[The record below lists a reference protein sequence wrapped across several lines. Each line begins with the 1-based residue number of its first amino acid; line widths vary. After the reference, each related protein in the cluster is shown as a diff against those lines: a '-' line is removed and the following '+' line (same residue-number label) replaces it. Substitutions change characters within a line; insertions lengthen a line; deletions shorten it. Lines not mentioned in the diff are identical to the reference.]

1 MLFGLLKKEFVVGK
15 DIAKED
21 ILQFYFTYDSSAYPP
36 EFQRYRFYTEGGKQL
51 FYHEK
56 REGDHWPLSESDAT
70 VTGTRELSAAEWDTM
85 FSLLC
90 GGTARAREEHLES
103 GGRGPWP
110 FLYWKNDRGKIQE
123 FTFASY
129 EKQREFEAFCFA
141 LKGEAGSGP
150 EETGEAPDEPAIPE
164 AERKRLRDALKEFLR
179 KNFVPAAAESAAMSA
194 AMPTGA
200 SAGMPA
206 EASTAPMQSQMAAAA
221 FVGAK
226 ADAMQTHSMESN
238 GAKMSLGFAKR
249 KAKSSARKES
259 CANAVALEFSED
271 KAALAPSEE
280 DEAAPEFLEDAAAP
294 ESLEETAAA
303 PGLACMNEVC
313 ADVCAEV
320 CTDAAPQQAAGRK
333 RTLQEAVAQVGET
346 WQESLLRMIDE
357 RGYTDAEVYKR
368 AGADRKLFSKIR
380 SNAEYRPKKPTAV
393 AFALAL
399 RLSLDET
406 KDMLARAGFALSP
419 SSRFDLIV
427 EFFIDNGVYDLSV
440 INEALYDHGEPLLA
454 QPA

>member
-15 DIAKED
+15 DVAKED
-21 ILQFYFTYDSSAYPP
+21 VLQFYFTYDSSTYPP
-36 EFQRYRFYTEGGKQL
+36 EFQRYRFYTEGDKLL

-70 VTGTRELSAAEWDTM
+70 VTGTKELSETEWDEM

-90 GGTARAREEHLES
+90 GGTVRAREEHLES
-103 GGRGPWP
+103 GGRGPWL
-110 FLYWKNDRGKIQE
+110 FLYWKGDRGKIQE

-129 EKQREFEAFCFA
+129 EKQREFEAFCVA

-150 EETGEAPDEPAIPE
+150 EEPGETPDEPAIPE

-206 EASTAPMQSQMAAAA
+206 APMQSQMVAAA

-259 CANAVALEFSED
+259 CANAVALDYSED

-280 DEAAPEFLEDAAAP
+280 DEAAPEFLEDEAAP
-294 ESLEETAAA
+294 EFLEETAAA

-313 ADVCAEV
+313 AEVSAEV
-320 CTDAAPQQAAGRK
+320 CADAAPQQAAARK

-440 INEALYDHGEPLLA
+440 INAALYDHGEPLLA

>member
-21 ILQFYFTYDSSAYPP
+21 ILQFYYTYDSSTYPP
-36 EFQRYRFYTEGGKQL
+36 EFQRYRFYTEGGKLL

-56 REGDHWPLSESDAT
+56 REGDHWPLAESDAT

-90 GGTARAREEHLES
+90 GGTVRAREEHLES
-103 GGRGPWP
+103 GGRGPWL
-110 FLYWKNDRGKIQE
+110 FLYWKGDRGKIQE

-129 EKQREFEAFCFA
+129 EKQREFEAFCVA
-141 LKGEAGSGP
+141 LKGAPSANAAPG
-150 EETGEAPDEPAIPE
+150 ETPDEPAISE

-238 GAKMSLGFAKR
+238 GA
-249 KAKSSARKES
+249 
-259 CANAVALEFSED
+259 
-271 KAALAPSEE
+271 
-280 DEAAPEFLEDAAAP
+280 
-294 ESLEETAAA
+294 
-303 PGLACMNEVC
+303 
-313 ADVCAEV
+313 
-320 CTDAAPQQAAGRK
+320 
-333 RTLQEAVAQVGET
+333 
-346 WQESLLRMIDE
+346 
-357 RGYTDAEVYKR
+357 
-368 AGADRKLFSKIR
+368 
-380 SNAEYRPKKPTAV
+380 
-393 AFALAL
+393 
-399 RLSLDET
+399 
-406 KDMLARAGFALSP
+406 
-419 SSRFDLIV
+419 
-427 EFFIDNGVYDLSV
+427 
-440 INEALYDHGEPLLA
+440 
-454 QPA
+454 

>member
-21 ILQFYFTYDSSAYPP
+21 ILQFYFTYDSSTYPP
-36 EFQRYRFYTEGGKQL
+36 EFQRYRFYTEGGKLL

-70 VTGTRELSAAEWDTM
+70 VTGTKELSETEWDEM

-90 GGTARAREEHLES
+90 GGTVRAREEHLES
-103 GGRGPWP
+103 GGRGPWL
-110 FLYWKNDRGKIQE
+110 FLYWKGDRGKIQE
-123 FTFASY
+123 FTFAFY
-129 EKQREFEAFCFA
+129 EKQREFEAFCVA

-150 EETGEAPDEPAIPE
+150 EEPGETPDAPPIPE
-164 AERKRLRDALKEFLR
+164 AERKRLREALKEFLR

-206 EASTAPMQSQMAAAA
+206 ATMQSQMAAAA
-221 FVGAK
+221 FVGAR

-271 KAALAPSEE
+271 KAALASSEE
-280 DEAAPEFLEDAAAP
+280 DEAAPEFLEEDAEAP
-294 ESLEETAAA
+294 ALASLNEVCAEVSA
-303 PGLACMNEVC
+303 EVC
-313 ADVCAEV
+313 ADVCA
-320 CTDAAPQQAAGRK
+320 DAAPQQAAARK

-346 WQESLLRMIDE
+346 WQQSLLRIIDE

-393 AFALAL
+393 AFALSL

>member
-21 ILQFYFTYDSSAYPP
+21 ILQFYFTYDSSTYPP
-36 EFQRYRFYTEGGKQL
+36 EFQRYRFYTEGGKLL

-70 VTGTRELSAAEWDTM
+70 VTGTKELSETEWDEM

-90 GGTARAREEHLES
+90 GGTVRAREEHLES
-103 GGRGPWP
+103 GGRDPWL
-110 FLYWKNDRGKIQE
+110 FLYWKGDRGKIQE
-123 FTFASY
+123 YAFSSFA
-129 EKQREFEAFCFA
+129 KQREFEAFCVA
-141 LKGEAGSGP
+141 LKGEPSENAAPG
-150 EETGEAPDEPAIPE
+150 ETPDEPPIAE

-194 AMPTGA
+194 GMPTGA

-206 EASTAPMQSQMAAAA
+206 EASNAPMQSQMAAAA

-259 CANAVALEFSED
+259 CANAVALDYSED

-294 ESLEETAAA
+294 EFLEETAAA

-313 ADVCAEV
+313 ADVCA
-320 CTDAAPQQAAGRK
+320 DAAPQQAAGRK

-346 WQESLLRMIDE
+346 WQESLLRIIDE

-399 RLSLDET
+399 KLSLDET

>member
-21 ILQFYFTYDSSAYPP
+21 ILQFYFTYDSSTYPP
-36 EFQRYRFYTEGGKQL
+36 EFQRYRFYTEGGKLL
-51 FYHEK
+51 FYQEK

-70 VTGTRELSAAEWDTM
+70 VTGTKELSAEEWDTM

-103 GGRGPWP
+103 GGRGPWL
-110 FLYWKNDRGKIQE
+110 FLYWKGDRGKIQE

-129 EKQREFEAFCFA
+129 EKQREFEAFCVA

-150 EETGEAPDEPAIPE
+150 EEPGEAPDEPAIPE

-259 CANAVALEFSED
+259 CANVVALEFSED

-280 DEAAPEFLEDAAAP
+280 DEAAPEFLEEDAEAP
-294 ESLEETAAA
+294 ALASLNEVCAEVSA
-303 PGLACMNEVC
+303 EVC
-313 ADVCAEV
+313 ADVCA
-320 CTDAAPQQAAGRK
+320 DAAPQQAAGRK

-346 WQESLLRMIDE
+346 WQQSLLRIIDE

>member
-21 ILQFYFTYDSSAYPP
+21 ILQFYFTYDSSTYPP
-36 EFQRYRFYTEGGKQL
+36 EFQRYRFYTEGDRML

-70 VTGTRELSAAEWDTM
+70 VTGTRELSETEWDEM

-90 GGTARAREEHLES
+90 GGTVRAREEHLES
-103 GGRGPWP
+103 GGRGPWL
-110 FLYWKNDRGKIQE
+110 FLYWKGDRGKIQE
-123 FTFASY
+123 YAFSSFT
-129 EKQREFEAFCFA
+129 KQRELEAFCVA
-141 LKGEAGSGP
+141 LKGAPSENAAP
-150 EETGEAPDEPAIPE
+150 CETPDEPAIPE
-164 AERKRLRDALKEFLR
+164 VERKRLREALKEFLR

-206 EASTAPMQSQMAAAA
+206 ATMQSQMAAAA

-259 CANAVALEFSED
+259 CANAVALDYSED
-271 KAALAPSEE
+271 KAALASSEE
-280 DEAAPEFLEDAAAP
+280 DAAAPEFLEEDAEAP
-294 ESLEETAAA
+294 ALASL
-303 PGLACMNEVC
+303 NEVC
-313 ADVCAEV
+313 AEVSADVCA
-320 CTDAAPQQAAGRK
+320 DAAPQQAAGRK

>member
-21 ILQFYFTYDSSAYPP
+21 ILQFYFTYDSSTYPP
-36 EFQRYRFYTEGGKQL
+36 EFQRYRFYTEGGKL
-51 FYHEK
+51 FFYHEK

-70 VTGTRELSAAEWDTM
+70 VTGTKELSETEWDEM

-90 GGTARAREEHLES
+90 GGTVRAREEHLES
-103 GGRGPWP
+103 GGRGPWL
-110 FLYWKNDRGKIQE
+110 FLYWKGDRGKIQE
-123 FTFASY
+123 YAFSSFA
-129 EKQREFEAFCFA
+129 KQREFETFCVA

-150 EETGEAPDEPAIPE
+150 EEPGEAPDEPAIPE

-179 KNFVPAAAESAAMSA
+179 KNFVPAAAESAAM
-194 AMPTGA
+194 PTGA

-206 EASTAPMQSQMAAAA
+206 APMQSQMSAAA

-259 CANAVALEFSED
+259 CANAVALEYSED
-271 KAALAPSEE
+271 KAALASSEE

-294 ESLEETAAA
+294 EFLEETAAA
-303 PGLACMNEVC
+303 PGLACMNEVS
-313 ADVCAEV
+313 ADVCA
-320 CTDAAPQQAAGRK
+320 DAAPQQAAARK

-346 WQESLLRMIDE
+346 WQQSLLRIIDE

-399 RLSLDET
+399 KLSLDET

>member
-21 ILQFYFTYDSSAYPP
+21 ILQFYFTYDSSTYPP
-36 EFQRYRFYTEGGKQL
+36 EFQRYRFYTEGGKLL

-85 FSLLC
+85 FSFLC

-103 GGRGPWP
+103 GGRGPWL
-110 FLYWKNDRGKIQE
+110 FLYWKGDRGKIQE

-129 EKQREFEAFCFA
+129 EKQREFEAFCVA
-141 LKGEAGSGP
+141 LKGEVGSGP
-150 EETGEAPDEPAIPE
+150 EEPGETPDEPPIAE

-179 KNFVPAAAESAAMSA
+179 KNFVPAAAESAAIPNAESAAMSA
-194 AMPTGA
+194 GMPTGA

-206 EASTAPMQSQMAAAA
+206 APMQSQMAAAA

-249 KAKSSARKES
+249 KAKSSSRKES

-294 ESLEETAAA
+294 EFLEETAAA

-313 ADVCAEV
+313 ADVCA
-320 CTDAAPQQAAGRK
+320 DAAPQQTAARK

>member
-15 DIAKED
+15 DVAKED
-21 ILQFYFTYDSSAYPP
+21 VLQFYFTYDSSTYPP
-36 EFQRYRFYTEGGKQL
+36 EFQRYRFYTEGGKLL

-70 VTGTRELSAAEWDTM
+70 VTGTKELSETEWDEM

-90 GGTARAREEHLES
+90 GGTVRAREEHLES
-103 GGRGPWP
+103 GGRGPWL

-129 EKQREFEAFCFA
+129 EKQREFEAFCVA

-150 EETGEAPDEPAIPE
+150 EEPGETPDEPAIPE

-179 KNFVPAAAESAAMSA
+179 KNFVPAAAESAAMLA

-206 EASTAPMQSQMAAAA
+206 EASTAPMQSQMAATA

-280 DEAAPEFLEDAAAP
+280 DEAAPEFLE
-294 ESLEETAAA
+294 ETAAA

-313 ADVCAEV
+313 AEVSADACA
-320 CTDAAPQQAAGRK
+320 DAALQQTAARK

-346 WQESLLRMIDE
+346 WQQSLLRMIDE

-406 KDMLARAGFALSP
+406 KDTLARAGFALSP

>member
-1 MLFGLLKKEFVVGK
+1 MLFGLLKREFVVGK
-15 DIAKED
+15 DVAKED
-21 ILQFYFTYDSSAYPP
+21 VLQFYFTYDSSTYPP
-36 EFQRYRFYTEGGKQL
+36 EFQRYRLYTEGGKL
-51 FYHEK
+51 FFYHEK

-70 VTGTRELSAAEWDTM
+70 VTGTRELSETEWDEM
-85 FSLLC
+85 FFLLC
-90 GGTARAREEHLES
+90 GGTVRAREEHLES
-103 GGRGPWP
+103 GGRGPWL
-110 FLYWKNDRGKIQE
+110 FLYWKGDRGKFQE

-129 EKQREFEAFCFA
+129 EKQREFEAFCVA
-141 LKGEAGSGP
+141 LKGEPSENAAPG
-150 EETGEAPDEPAIPE
+150 ETPDAPPIPE

-194 AMPTGA
+194 AMPTGT

-259 CANAVALEFSED
+259 CANAVALDYSEG
-271 KAALAPSEE
+271 KAALASSEE

-294 ESLEETAAA
+294 EFLEETAAA

-313 ADVCAEV
+313 ADVCA
-320 CTDAAPQQAAGRK
+320 DAAPQQTAARK

>member
-15 DIAKED
+15 DVAKED
-21 ILQFYFTYDSSAYPP
+21 VLQFYFTYDSSTYPP
-36 EFQRYRFYTEGGKQL
+36 EFQRYRFYTEGDKLL

-70 VTGTRELSAAEWDTM
+70 VTGTKELSETEWDTM

-103 GGRGPWP
+103 GGRGPWL

-129 EKQREFEAFCFA
+129 EKQREFEAFCVA

-150 EETGEAPDEPAIPE
+150 EEPGEAPDEPAIPE

-206 EASTAPMQSQMAAAA
+206 ALMQSQMAAAA

-226 ADAMQTHSMESN
+226 ADAMQTHSMENN

-259 CANAVALEFSED
+259 CANAVALESSED
-271 KAALAPSEE
+271 KAALASSEE

-294 ESLEETAAA
+294 EFLEETAAA

-313 ADVCAEV
+313 ADVCA
-320 CTDAAPQQAAGRK
+320 DAAPQQAAARK

-346 WQESLLRMIDE
+346 WQQSLLRIIDE

>member
-21 ILQFYFTYDSSAYPP
+21 ILQFYYTYDSSTYPP
-36 EFQRYRFYTEGGKQL
+36 EFQRYRFYTEGGKLL

-56 REGDHWPLSESDAT
+56 REGDHWPLAESDAT
-70 VTGTRELSAAEWDTM
+70 VTGTKELSETEWDEM

-90 GGTARAREEHLES
+90 GGTVRAREEHLES
-103 GGRGPWP
+103 GGRGPWL

-129 EKQREFEAFCFA
+129 EKQREFEAFCVA
-141 LKGEAGSGP
+141 LKGVPSENAAPG
-150 EETGEAPDEPAIPE
+150 ETPDEPAISE

-206 EASTAPMQSQMAAAA
+206 ATMQSQMAAAV

-259 CANAVALEFSED
+259 CANAVAPEF
-271 KAALAPSEE
+271 LE
-280 DEAAPEFLEDAAAP
+280 DEAAPEFLEEDAEAP
-294 ESLEETAAA
+294 ALASLNEVCAEVSA
-303 PGLACMNEVC
+303 EVC
-313 ADVCAEV
+313 ADVCA
-320 CTDAAPQQAAGRK
+320 DAAPQQAAARK

>member
-21 ILQFYFTYDSSAYPP
+21 ILQFYYTYDSSTYPP
-36 EFQRYRFYTEGGKQL
+36 EFQRYRFYTEGGKLL

-56 REGDHWPLSESDAT
+56 REGDHWPVAESDAT
-70 VTGTRELSAAEWDTM
+70 VTGTKELSETEWDEM

-90 GGTARAREEHLES
+90 GGTVRAREEHLES
-103 GGRGPWP
+103 GGRGPWL

-129 EKQREFEAFCFA
+129 EKQREFEAFCVA
-141 LKGEAGSGP
+141 LKGVPSENAAPG
-150 EETGEAPDEPAIPE
+150 ETPDEPAISE

-206 EASTAPMQSQMAAAA
+206 ATMQSQMAAAV

-259 CANAVALEFSED
+259 CANAVAPEF
-271 KAALAPSEE
+271 LE
-280 DEAAPEFLEDAAAP
+280 DEAAPEFLEEDAEAP
-294 ESLEETAAA
+294 ALASLNEVCAEVSA
-303 PGLACMNEVC
+303 EVC
-313 ADVCAEV
+313 ADVCA
-320 CTDAAPQQAAGRK
+320 DAAPQQAAARK

>member
-1 MLFGLLKKEFVVGK
+1 
-15 DIAKED
+15 
-21 ILQFYFTYDSSAYPP
+21 
-36 EFQRYRFYTEGGKQL
+36 
-51 FYHEK
+51 
-56 REGDHWPLSESDAT
+56 
-70 VTGTRELSAAEWDTM
+70 
-85 FSLLC
+85 
-90 GGTARAREEHLES
+90 
-103 GGRGPWP
+103 
-110 FLYWKNDRGKIQE
+110 
-123 FTFASY
+123 
-129 EKQREFEAFCFA
+129 
-141 LKGEAGSGP
+141 
-150 EETGEAPDEPAIPE
+150 
-164 AERKRLRDALKEFLR
+164 ERKQLRDALKEFLR
-179 KNFVPAAAESAAMSA
+179 KNFVPAAAESAAMS
-194 AMPTGA
+194 
-200 SAGMPA
+200 
-206 EASTAPMQSQMAAAA
+206 AAA

-249 KAKSSARKES
+249 KAKSSSRKES
-259 CANAVALEFSED
+259 CANAVALEYSED

-294 ESLEETAAA
+294 EFLEETAAA
-303 PGLACMNEVC
+303 PAFLNEVC
-313 ADVCAEV
+313 ADVCADV
-320 CTDAAPQQAAGRK
+320 APQQAAARK

>member
-21 ILQFYFTYDSSAYPP
+21 ILQFYFTYDSSTYPP
-36 EFQRYRFYTEGGKQL
+36 EFQRYRFYTEGDRL
-51 FYHEK
+51 FFYHEK
-56 REGDHWPLSESDAT
+56 REGDHWPLAESDAT
-70 VTGTRELSAAEWDTM
+70 VTGTRELSAAEWDAM

-90 GGTARAREEHLES
+90 GGTVRAREEHLES
-103 GGRGPWP
+103 GGRGPWL

-123 FTFASY
+123 YAFSSFA
-129 EKQREFEAFCFA
+129 KQREFEAFCVA
-141 LKGEAGSGP
+141 LKGEPSENAAPG
-150 EETGEAPDEPAIPE
+150 ETPDEPPIPE

-294 ESLEETAAA
+294 EFLEETAAA

-313 ADVCAEV
+313 ADVCA
-320 CTDAAPQQAAGRK
+320 DAAPKQAAGRK

-346 WQESLLRMIDE
+346 WQQSLLRIIDE
-357 RGYTDAEVYKR
+357 RGYSDAEVYKR